1 MLLECNLLQMDK
13 YEFTE
18 MDKKE
23 KVLVRDNRGVF
34 LKMFKRK
41 FKGEFEFSEDYF
53 LPRKSDRSGGF
64 DHSVFVVYEYSE
76 LIDFFELEG
85 INTKFMVCLFN
96 KHLYNS
102 LSRIEEIKDLIL
114 IDASKS
120 KTEIFEDLK
129 LCFKKSSNIIPKL
142 SKKKVVKSK
151 PPLKQLEILQ
161 RALYFMM

>member
-1 MLLECNLLQMDK
+1 MI
-13 YEFTE
+13 
-18 MDKKE
+18 KKE
-23 KVLVRDNRGVF
+23 KVLVRDNKGIF

-41 FKGEFEFSEDYF
+41 FKNEFEFSEESF
-53 LPRKSDRSGGF
+53 LLQNEKKSKGF

-76 LIDFFELEG
+76 LLDFFELDG
-85 INTKFMVCLFN
+85 INTNFMVCLFS

-114 IDASKS
+114 IDASKT

-129 LCFKKSSNIIPKL
+129 MCFKNSSSIIPQF
-142 SKKKVVKSK
+142 SNRGFSKSK
-151 PPLKQLEILQ
+151 MPKKQLEVLQ

>member
-1 MLLECNLLQMDK
+1 MV
-13 YEFTE
+13 
-18 MDKKE
+18 KKE
-23 KVLVRDNRGVF
+23 KVLVRDNRGIF

-41 FKGEFEFSEDYF
+41 FKAEFEFSEDYF
-53 LPRKSDRSGGF
+53 LLKNENNSSSF

-85 INTKFMVCLFN
+85 IKSNFMVCLFS

-102 LSRIEEIKDLIL
+102 LCRIEEIKDLIL

-129 LCFKKSSNIIPKL
+129 LCFKKSSGLIPKL
-142 SKKKVVKSK
+142 SKNKLK
-151 PPLKQLEILQ
+151 PTTPIKQLEILQ

>member
-1 MLLECNLLQMDK
+1 MI
-13 YEFTE
+13 
-18 MDKKE
+18 KKE
-23 KVLVRDNRGVF
+23 KVLVRDNKGIF

-41 FKGEFEFSEDYF
+41 FKSEFDFSEDSF
-53 LPRKSDRSGGF
+53 LLKNENKSGGF

-76 LIDFFELEG
+76 LVDFFELDG
-85 INTKFMVCLFN
+85 INTNSMVCLFS

-129 LCFKKSSNIIPKL
+129 VCFKKSSSLLPKL
-142 SKKKVVKSK
+142 SQNKFVKSK
-151 PPLKQLEILQ
+151 MPKKQLEVLQ

>member
-1 MLLECNLLQMDK
+1 MI
-13 YEFTE
+13 
-18 MDKKE
+18 KKE
-23 KVLVRDNRGVF
+23 KVLVRDNKGIF

-41 FKGEFEFSEDYF
+41 FKNEFEFCEESF
-53 LPRKSDRSGGF
+53 LLQNEKTSKGF

-76 LIDFFELEG
+76 LLDFFELDG
-85 INTKFMVCLFN
+85 INTNFMVCLFS

-114 IDASKS
+114 IDASKT

-129 LCFKKSSNIIPKL
+129 LCFKNSSGLIPQL
-142 SKKKVVKSK
+142 SNKNFSKSK
-151 PPLKQLEILQ
+151 MPKKQLEVLQ

>member
-1 MLLECNLLQMDK
+1 MI
-13 YEFTE
+13 
-18 MDKKE
+18 KKE
-23 KVLVRDNRGVF
+23 KVLVRDNKGIF

-41 FKGEFEFSEDYF
+41 FKGEFEFSEDSF
-53 LPRKSDRSGGF
+53 LLTNENNSNSF

-76 LIDFFELEG
+76 LLDFFELEG
-85 INTKFMVCLFN
+85 INSNFMVCLFS

-114 IDASKS
+114 IDASKT

-129 LCFKKSSNIIPKL
+129 SCFKNSSSLIPKL
-142 SKKKVVKSK
+142 SKKSFSKSK
-151 PPLKQLEILQ
+151 MPKKQLEVLQ

>member
-1 MLLECNLLQMDK
+1 MI
-13 YEFTE
+13 
-18 MDKKE
+18 KKE
-23 KVLVRDNRGVF
+23 KVLVRDNKGIF

-41 FKGEFEFSEDYF
+41 FKNEFEFSEESF
-53 LPRKSDRSGGF
+53 LLQNEKTSKGF

-76 LIDFFELEG
+76 LLDFFELDA
-85 INTKFMVCLFN
+85 INTNFMVCLFS

-114 IDASKS
+114 IDASKT

-129 LCFKKSSNIIPKL
+129 LCFSNSSGIIPKL
-142 SKKKVVKSK
+142 SNKNFSKSK
-151 PPLKQLEILQ
+151 MPKKQLEVLQ

>member
-1 MLLECNLLQMDK
+1 MIR
-13 YEFTE
+13 
-18 MDKKE
+18 KE
-23 KVLVRDNRGVF
+23 KVLVRDNRGTF

-41 FKGEFEFSEDYF
+41 FKDEFEFSEDYF
-53 LPRKSDRSGGF
+53 LLKNDYKASGF

-76 LIDFFELEG
+76 LIDFFELDA
-85 INTKFMVCLFN
+85 INTNFMVCLFN
-96 KHLYNS
+96 KHIYNS
-102 LSRIEEIKDLIL
+102 LSRIDEIRDLVL

-129 LCFKKSSNIIPKL
+129 LCFKKSSSIIPKL
-142 SKKKVVKSK
+142 SKKKIVKSK